1 MKEYVFV
8 VESLC
13 HETLLKIKA
22 CTTREI
28 RARLGS
34 DDFVVI
40 HKHPVK
46 TLH

>member
-1 MKEYVFV
+1 MKEFVFL
-8 VESLC
+8 VESLR
-13 HETLLKIKA
+13 HEMLLRIKA

-28 RARLGS
+28 RARLMS
-34 DDFVVI
+34 DDFVII

>member
-13 HETLLKIKA
+13 HGALLKIRA

-28 RARLGS
+28 RAHLGT

-46 TLH
+46 A